1 MARTPEKKP
10 TTWLLIRGMIRGCF
24 HWYQFPQRLQQAFPD
39 DQIICL
45 DIAGNGARYAETT
58 PASIESIAADLA
70 NQLRLT
76 EQIKPIDKQHL
87 NIIAI
92 SMGGM
97 IACDLIRNHLPDHKI
112 DSLHLINTSFANL
125 SLPWQRMQAPAFF
138 SLMGKILSAR
148 KREAGILAWT
158 TNHKAEADI
167 LKTWINEAEQ
177 HPLQLKNAIA
187 QVLAAGRYPAPKTK
201 PVKNTFIYSC
211 ENDRLVDNQCSR
223 RLAQYWNL
231 SIDLHPSA
239 GHDLPLDAP
248 DWLVTAI
255 SKNCQECGST
265 V

>member
-24 HWYQFPQRLQQAFPD
+24 HWHQFPQRLQQAFPD

-125 SLPWQRMQAPAFF
+125 SLPWQRMQAQAFF
-138 SLMGKILSAR
+138 SFIPKVMTPGRREQAILN
-148 KREAGILAWT
+148 WT
-158 TNHKAEADI
+158 SNSETSEQR
-167 LKTWINEAEQ
+167 LQQWIKEAEQ

-187 QVLAAGRYPAPKTK
+187 QVLAAGRYPAPRNN
-201 PVKNTFIYSC
+201 PIEHTFIYCSK
-211 ENDRLVDNQCSR
+211 NDRLVSPECSKK
-223 RLAQYWNL
+223 LAKHWGL
-231 SIDLHPSA
+231 PVLWHDRA
-239 GHDLPLDAP
+239 GHDLPLDDP

-255 SKNCQECGST
+255 SKNYQECGST
-265 V
+265 A